1 MDNFKETNNKITHTL
16 SEDMGFA
23 IRENKDGFVKDMI
36 HAEERK
42 DLEKKQREIYN
53 RRNRIYLMIS
63 IFFVILSLGALLF
76 VFFKEEAETFLFKR
90 KTSPLIFHET
100 TKVIDITN
108 QNKDQINALVLEN
121 VNQNERKAGLLEGL
135 YFVND
140 KKTVNFSNFLA
151 SVNSVFVPKEDSFDQ
166 NFFIGIMNFDETV
179 GNPIDF
185 PDRTIPNTNNNT
197 NNQNTNTQNEASFK
211 EGEILD
217 DFIILSDINFF
228 KTGTLTFKD
237 EDSLKMAKELISY
250 LVDLIPFEDHKIQV
264 FGIYANELNSNQNL
278 AENRKQIGLNL
289 LNEVLKSKYDEN
301 KIKELTIE
309 SATRGISL
317 SDIYTQQEINQMSLE
332 QKATNIELNNGIK
345 FKIEPK
351 ELSQV
356 NNPNAGENITVVLE
370 NQIKEK
376 TPVFSNFKKDTDLFI
391 LLRTSSFASSF
402 EQIKSWENKMFLDL
416 HGFFGYDVS
425 LFTNYLLTKDF
436 KDGFI
441 ENKNARILYDDTGK
455 IVMMYV
461 YIDDNFVVITNTEQA
476 VREAILRVNSSKIK
490 K

>member
-53 RRNRIYLMIS
+53 RKNRIYLMIS

-121 VNQNERKAGLLEGL
+121 LNQNERKAGLLEGL

-140 KKTVNFSNFLA
+140 KKTVNFSSFLA
-151 SVNSVFVPKEDSFDQ
+151 SVNSVFVPKEDSFNE

-179 GNPIDF
+179 GNAPDFID
-185 PDRTIPNTNNNT
+185 RNIPNTNNSNNSNT
-197 NNQNTNTQNEASFK
+197 NNQNQASFNQ
-211 EGEILD
+211 GEILD
-217 DFIILSDINFF
+217 DFIILSDVNFF

-237 EDSLKMAKELISY
+237 EDSLKMAKELVSY
-250 LVDLIPFEDHKIQV
+250 LLDLIPFEDHKIQV

-278 AENRKQIGLNL
+278 AENRKQIGINL

-317 SDIYTQQEINQMSLE
+317 SDIYTEQEINQMSLE
-332 QKATNIELNNGIK
+332 EKAKNIELNNGIK

-351 ELSQV
+351 ESQV
-356 NNPNAGENITVVLE
+356 KNETGENITVVLE

-416 HGFFGYDVS
+416 HGFFGYDIS
-425 LFTNYLLTKDF
+425 AFTNYLLTKDF
-436 KDGFI
+436 KDGFV

-455 IVMMYV
+455 IVLMYV